1 MRGIFG
7 GEGAGE
13 LDEPLGKSNS
23 RSLALLFNLLLSPRL
38 SHRIQRRFD
47 FLACGDGTQQCRGG
61 QGERVEQQAQTGIGP
76 GGTPRQGDSVAGA
89 RTGAQHG
96 AVRVAEGGD
105 GHRHFGGVA
114 NIAAAN
120 HAFGGSA
127 GVDSVHNAVGEAVN
141 PAVRSATGQAQ
152 GDEEARRART
162 HGGNVGEV
170 LGRGFAPHIVAATA
184 GGFQNELTGLTRPC
198 DTAGPQVHKV
208 LVLNESVG
216 GDHGTL
222 TGRGRG
228 EDGTVVTGT
237 HLEGFAAPRLAC
249 RCGNLLVVGVD
260 NRHESAQNAGLP
272 QL

>member
-1 MRGIFG
+1 M
-7 GEGAGE
+7 
-13 LDEPLGKSNS
+13 
-23 RSLALLFNLLLSPRL
+23 
-38 SHRIQRRFD
+38 
-47 FLACGDGTQQCRGG
+47 
-61 QGERVEQQAQTGIGP
+61 
-76 GGTPRQGDSVAGA
+76 
-89 RTGAQHG
+89 
-96 AVRVAEGGD
+96 
-105 GHRHFGGVA
+105 
-114 NIAAAN
+114 
-120 HAFGGSA
+120 
-127 GVDSVHNAVGEAVN
+127 GEAVN
-141 PAVRSATGQAQ
+141 PAVRRATGQTQ
-152 GDEEARRART
+152 RDEKARRART

-228 EDGTVVTGT
+228 EDGTVVTGA
-237 HLEGFAAPRLAC
+237 HLEGFDVPHLAC

>member
-1 MRGIFG
+1 MTVT
-7 GEGAGE
+7 A
-13 LDEPLGKSNS
+13 LGYTD
-23 RSLALLFNLLLSPRL
+23 R
-38 SHRIQRRFD
+38 
-47 FLACGDGTQQCRGG
+47 
-61 QGERVEQQAQTGIGP
+61 
-76 GGTPRQGDSVAGA
+76 
-89 RTGAQHG
+89 
-96 AVRVAEGGD
+96 
-105 GHRHFGGVA
+105 
-114 NIAAAN
+114 AAN

-141 PAVRSATGQAQ
+141 PAVRRATGQAQ

-184 GGFQNELTGLTRPC
+184 GGFQNELTGLTHPC
-198 DTAGPQVHKV
+198 DTAGPEIHEV
-208 LVLNESVG
+208 LVLNKSVG

-228 EDGTVVTGT
+228 EDGTVVTGA
-237 HLEGFAAPRLAC
+237 HLEGFDAPRLAC

>member
-7 GEGAGE
+7 GEGADK
-13 LDEPLGKSNS
+13 LDEPLGKIA
-23 RSLALLFNLLLSPRL
+23 RAFSLLLNMLLFPRL

-76 GGTPRQGDSVAGA
+76 GGTPRQGDGVAGA
-89 RTGAQHG
+89 RAGAQHG
-96 AVRVAEGGD
+96 AIRVAEGGD

-141 PAVRSATGQAQ
+141 PTVRSATGQAQ
-152 GDEEARRART
+152 GDEEAHRACT

-198 DTAGPQVHKV
+198 DTAGPEVHEV

-222 TGRGRG
+222 PGRGRG
-228 EDGTVVTGT
+228 EDGTVVAGA
-237 HLEGFAAPRLAC
+237 HLEGFDAPRLAC